1 MSCSGFYMIPVD
13 QSFPKQTTIV
23 SSPRQLLILLILL
36 AAGSLNAVTG
46 NVVSPVFPEVVE
58 QFQIDPRWAGLLVSM
73 HTLTIA
79 LFSPL
84 LGILA
89 DRAGKLK
96 VLTPSLILYAVF
108 GASGALMQ
116 GFVPLLATRALVGAA
131 SGGIAAASIGL
142 VSSMYEGEARSRIMG
157 YATSALATAS
167 IIFPLL
173 GGWVGSFHWRFA
185 FCLYGLGL
193 PVALAAILILREEH
207 PQRTVMIDLSQTQQ
221 LSKRLRQPDILTF
234 FLALGLASAIF
245 FVVVVYA
252 PLYFKAAIGAGPV
265 VNGAILASRAVG
277 AALISAL
284 GASRLAR
291 WLGVTPSIT
300 LGFMLMALTL
310 VTIPFLDQVQWI
322 FLTAFLFGIGFGI
335 VMPNLY
341 ISLSERS
348 SPDQRTGILAIGT
361 GAASIGQFVSPI
373 LLGPI
378 WKNAGVA
385 VFYVAAGV
393 AIAIGVLALLAQ
405 KKLKSTHP

>member
-1 MSCSGFYMIPVD
+1 MLPGD
-13 QSFPKQTTIV
+13 QISPTKTKIV

-36 AAGSLNAVTG
+36 AAGGLNAVTG
-46 NVVSPVFPEVVE
+46 TIVSPVFPEVVD

-116 GFVPLLATRALVGAA
+116 GFGSMLAARALVGVA
-131 SGGIAAASIGL
+131 SGGIAAASIGM

-173 GGWVGSFHWRFA
+173 GGWLGSFHWRFA

-193 PVALAAILILREEH
+193 PVALAVVLFLREEN
-207 PQRTVMIDLSQTQQ
+207 PKRTVTIDLSQSQKLRHQ
-221 LSKRLRQPDILTF
+221 LQQPDILTY

-245 FVVVVYA
+245 YVVIVYA

-265 VNGAILASRAVG
+265 INGAILASRAVG

-284 GASRLAR
+284 GASRLAKQF
-291 WLGVTPSIT
+291 GVTPSIT
-300 LGFMLMALTL
+300 LGFVMMALTL
-310 VTIPFLDQVQWI
+310 LTIPFLMQVPVI
-322 FLTAFLFGIGFGI
+322 LLTAFLFGIGFGI

-341 ISLSERS
+341 ISLSERAS
-348 SPDQRTGILAIGT
+348 TDQRTGILAIGT

-378 WKNAGVA
+378 WKNAGIG

-393 AIAIGVLALLAQ
+393 AITIGVLALLTQ
-405 KKLKSTHP
+405 KKLKPTH

>member
-1 MSCSGFYMIPVD
+1 MIPVD

-96 VLTPSLILYAVF
+96 VLTPSLILYAIF

-116 GFVPLLATRALVGAA
+116 GFGPLLATRALVGAA

-173 GGWVGSFHWRFA
+173 GGWVGSIHWRFA

-207 PQRTVMIDLSQTQQ
+207 PQRTVTIDLSQTQQ

-310 VTIPFLDQVQWI
+310 ITIPFLDQVQWI

>member
-1 MSCSGFYMIPVD
+1 MLPVD
-13 QSFPKQTTIV
+13 QIPPPKTKIV
-23 SSPRQLLILLILL
+23 SSPRQLLILLVLL
-36 AAGSLNAVTG
+36 AAGGLNAVTG
-46 NVVSPVFPEVVE
+46 TIVSPVFPEVVE
-58 QFQIDPRWAGLLVSM
+58 QFQIDPRWAGLLVST

-89 DRAGKLK
+89 DRVGKLK

-116 GFVPLLATRALVGAA
+116 GFGSMLAARALVGAA
-131 SGGIAAASIGL
+131 SGGIAAASIGM
-142 VSSMYEGEARSRIMG
+142 VSGMYEGEARSRVMG

-173 GGWVGSFHWRFA
+173 GGWAGSFHWRFA

-193 PVALAAILILREEH
+193 PVALAVVLFLREENRK
-207 PQRTVMIDLSQTQQ
+207 RTVTIDLSQSQKLRHQ
-221 LSKRLRQPDILTF
+221 LRQPDILTF
-234 FLALGLASAIF
+234 FLALGLASAVF
-245 FVVVVYA
+245 YVVIVYA
-252 PLYFKAAIGAGPV
+252 PLFFKAAIGAGPV
-265 VNGAILASRAVG
+265 INGAILASRAVG

-284 GASRLAR
+284 GANRLAKR
-291 WLGVTPSIT
+291 LGVTPSIT
-300 LGFMLMALTL
+300 LGFIVMALTL
-310 VTIPFLDQVQWI
+310 LTIPFLVQVPLI
-322 FLTAFLFGIGFGI
+322 LLTAFLFGIGFGI

-341 ISLSERS
+341 ISLSERAS
-348 SPDQRTGILAIGT
+348 ADQRTGILAIGT

-393 AIAIGVLALLAQ
+393 AVTIGVLALLSQ
-405 KKLKSTHP
+405 KRLQTTHR

>member
-1 MSCSGFYMIPVD
+1 MLPVD
-13 QSFPKQTTIV
+13 QIPPPKTKIV
-23 SSPRQLLILLILL
+23 SSPRQLLILLVLL
-36 AAGSLNAVTG
+36 AAGGLNAVTG
-46 NVVSPVFPEVVE
+46 TIVSPVFPEVVE
-58 QFQIDPRWAGLLVSM
+58 QFQIDPRWAGLLVST

-89 DRAGKLK
+89 DRVGKLK

-116 GFVPLLATRALVGAA
+116 GFGSMLAARALVGAA
-131 SGGIAAASIGL
+131 SGGIAAASIGM
-142 VSSMYEGEARSRIMG
+142 VSGMYEGEARSRVMG

-173 GGWVGSFHWRFA
+173 GGWAGSFHWRFA

-193 PVALAAILILREEH
+193 PVALAVVLFLREENRK
-207 PQRTVMIDLSQTQQ
+207 RTVTIDLSQSQKLRHQ
-221 LSKRLRQPDILTF
+221 LRQPDILTF
-234 FLALGLASAIF
+234 FLALGLASAVF
-245 FVVVVYA
+245 YVVIVYA
-252 PLYFKAAIGAGPV
+252 PLFFKAAIGAGPV
-265 VNGAILASRAVG
+265 INGAILASRAVG

-284 GASRLAR
+284 GANRLAKR
-291 WLGVTPSIT
+291 LGVTPSIT
-300 LGFMLMALTL
+300 LGFIVMAWTL
-310 VTIPFLDQVQWI
+310 LTIPFLVQVPLI
-322 FLTAFLFGIGFGI
+322 LLTAFLFGIGFGI

-341 ISLSERS
+341 ISLSERAS
-348 SPDQRTGILAIGT
+348 ADQRTGILAIGT

-393 AIAIGVLALLAQ
+393 AVTIGVLALLSQ
-405 KKLKSTHP
+405 KRLQTTHR

>member
-1 MSCSGFYMIPVD
+1 MLPIEHFP
-13 QSFPKQTTIV
+13 PKQTPIV
-23 SSPRQLLILLILL
+23 SSPRQLLILLVLL
-36 AAGSLNAVTG
+36 AAGGLNAVTG
-46 NVVSPVFPEVVE
+46 TIVSPVFPEVVE

-89 DRAGKLK
+89 DRVGKLK

-116 GFVPLLATRALVGAA
+116 GFGPLLATRALVGAA
-131 SGGIAAASIGL
+131 SGGIAAASIGM
-142 VSSMYEGEARSRIMG
+142 VSSMYEGEARSRILG

-173 GGWVGSFHWRFA
+173 GGWLGSFHWRFT

-193 PVALAAILILREEH
+193 PVALAAVLFLREKN
-207 PQRTVMIDLSQTQQ
+207 PRRTVTIDLSQTQKFSQ
-221 LSKRLRQPDILTF
+221 RLRQPDILTF

-245 FVVVVYA
+245 YVVIVYA
-252 PLYFKAAIGAGPV
+252 PLYFKAVIGAGPV

-284 GASRLAR
+284 GANRLAKR
-291 WLGVTPSIT
+291 LGVTPSIT
-300 LGFMLMALTL
+300 LGFVLMALTL
-310 VTIPFLDQVQWI
+310 ITIPFLVQI
-322 FLTAFLFGIGFGI
+322 PLILITAFLFGIGFGI

-348 SPDQRTGILAIGT
+348 TADQRTGILAIGT

-393 AIAIGVLALLAQ
+393 AITIGVLALLAQ
-405 KKLKSTHP
+405 KNLKAPQS

>member
-1 MSCSGFYMIPVD
+1 MIPVD

-46 NVVSPVFPEVVE
+46 NIVSPVFPEVVE

-405 KKLKSTHP
+405 KKLKSTYP